1 MSFNITSPLSNGQI
15 FYLSAIVKFKLYII
29 LLIYSLGLSA
39 NKNAS
44 ISISDKHQ
52 LNIIGKLI

>member
-1 MSFNITSPLSNGQI
+1 MIINITSTLSNGQI

-29 LLIYSLGLSA
+29 LLIYRWGLSA
-39 NKNAS
+39 NKNA
-44 ISISDKHQ
+44 SISDKHQ